1 MTDEEDELLTLY
13 KALEQKDTENGVHIT
28 GSQFLLQ
35 TAMDDI
41 SALTDEEASLKASLQ
56 FMQQEQDDIKDHVAT
71 CEKHKS
77 RDRADPPKHL

>member
-1 MTDEEDELLTLY
+1 MFIIKRSFLTIY
-13 KALEQKDTENGVHIT
+13 KALEQKDAENGVHIA

-41 SALTDEEASLKASLQ
+41 SALTDEEAALKASLQ

-71 CEKHKS
+71 CEKNKS
-77 RDRADPPKHL
+77 DRRQS